1 VVEGVVAADTLHGP
15 AVNITYW
22 LTLSGAAGGNPV
34 NILAAGRGVDE
45 LVKVDGRWLIRSRN
59 VTPED

>member
-1 VVEGVVAADTLHGP
+1 
-15 AVNITYW
+15 VNITYW